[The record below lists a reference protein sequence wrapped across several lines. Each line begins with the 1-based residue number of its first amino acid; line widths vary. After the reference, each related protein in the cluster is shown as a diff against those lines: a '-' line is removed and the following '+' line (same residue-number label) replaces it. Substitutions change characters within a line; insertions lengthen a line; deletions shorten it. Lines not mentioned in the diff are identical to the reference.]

1 MDRLMEKLALSKAIM
16 DKADGIKSSNS
27 LNGGLP
33 PTSLQQLNAPET
45 FNIPNVKYNIPSEFL
60 GESQQRNQPFVSNE
74 PRENTKPV
82 GVPTVDAIKN
92 SKLPDEIKRLMMEHP
107 IAQPQSQTPTISNE
121 LIEKASRLMKKNEG
135 SYIPESAKPK
145 QQTQQTQSSTSGID
159 YNLIKK
165 MINEAVNEA
174 LHENGLI
181 TESSEKSNE
190 VFTFKVGK
198 HVFEG
203 KVTKIKKLSQPPF
216 ILRLKL
222 LYFKKIY

>member
-1 MDRLMEKLALSKAIM
+1 MENRLMEKLALSKAIM
-16 DKADGIKSSNS
+16 DKADRIKGSNS
-27 LNGGLP
+27 MNGGLP
-33 PTSLQQLNAPET
+33 PTSLQQLNSPET
-45 FNIPNVKYNIPSEFL
+45 FDIPTAKYNIPAEFL
-60 GESQQRNQPFVSNE
+60 QETQQTQQPYLSNI

-107 IAQPQSQTPTISNE
+107 ISQPQQQTATISNE
-121 LIEKASRLMKKNEG
+121 LIEKAARLMNQNKE

-145 QQTQQTQSSTSGID
+145 QQTQQSQPSVGGID
-159 YNLIKK
+159 YKLIKK

-190 VFTFKVGK
+190 IFSFKVGK
-198 HVFEG
+198 HIFEG
-203 KVTKIKKLSQPPF
+203 KVTKIKKLS
-216 ILRLKL
+216 
-222 LYFKKIY
+222 

>member
-1 MDRLMEKLALSKAIM
+1 MSNLMEKLALSKAIM
-16 DKADGIKSSNS
+16 DKADGIKNSNS
-27 LNGGLP
+27 MNGGLP
-33 PTSLQQLNAPET
+33 LTSLQQMNSPES
-45 FNIPNVKYNIPSEFL
+45 FNIPTAKYNIPAEFL
-60 GESQQRNQPFVSNE
+60 QESNAPQQPYLSNI

-107 IAQPQSQTPTISNE
+107 IGQPQQQPTTISND
-121 LIEKASRLMKKNEG
+121 LIERATRLMNVNKEG
-135 SYIPESAKPK
+135 YVSESAKPK
-145 QQTQQTQSSTSGID
+145 QTSVATPQQSNGID
-159 YNLIKK
+159 YKLIKK

-198 HVFEG
+198 HIFEG
-203 KVTKIKKLSQPPF
+203 KVTKIKKLA
-216 ILRLKL
+216 
-222 LYFKKIY
+222 

>member
-1 MDRLMEKLALSKAIM
+1 MEKLALSKAIM
-16 DKADGIKSSNS
+16 DKADGIKNSNS
-27 LNGGLP
+27 MNGGLP
-33 PTSLQQLNAPET
+33 LTSLQQMNSPES
-45 FNIPNVKYNIPSEFL
+45 FNIPTAKYNIPAEFL
-60 GESQQRNQPFVSNE
+60 QESNAPQQPYLSNI

-107 IAQPQSQTPTISNE
+107 IGQPQQQPTTISND
-121 LIEKASRLMKKNEG
+121 LIERATRLMNVNKEG
-135 SYIPESAKPK
+135 YVPESAKP
-145 QQTQQTQSSTSGID
+145 QQTSVATPQQSNGID
-159 YNLIKK
+159 YKLIKK

-198 HVFEG
+198 HIFEG
-203 KVTKIKKLSQPPF
+203 KVTKIKKLA
-216 ILRLKL
+216 
-222 LYFKKIY
+222 

>member
-27 LNGGLP
+27 MNGGLP

-45 FNIPNVKYNIPSEFL
+45 FNVPSAKYNIPSEFL
-60 GESQQRNQPFVSNE
+60 QESEQTQQPFLSNI

-107 IAQPQSQTPTISNE
+107 IAQPQQQTATISND
-121 LIEKASRLMKKNEG
+121 LIEKATRLMNQNKEG
-135 SYIPESAKPK
+135 YIPESAKPK
-145 QQTQQTQSSTSGID
+145 QQTQQSQSSVSGID
-159 YNLIKK
+159 YKLIKK

-190 VFTFKVGK
+190 VFSFKVGK
-198 HVFEG
+198 HIFEG
-203 KVTKIKKLSQPPF
+203 KVTKIKKLS
-216 ILRLKL
+216 
-222 LYFKKIY
+222 